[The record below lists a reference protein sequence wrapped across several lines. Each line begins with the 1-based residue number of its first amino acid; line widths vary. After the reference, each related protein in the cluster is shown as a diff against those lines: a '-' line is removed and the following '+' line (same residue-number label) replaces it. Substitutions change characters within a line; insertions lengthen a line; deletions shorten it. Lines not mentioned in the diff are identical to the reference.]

1 MTSSDES
8 APRPRDRTGTE
19 SALVE
24 SAKALLSEAGF
35 QALGINAIARR
46 AGCDKQLIYR
56 YFGGLDG
63 LLDALGEEIAR
74 DVTRRLAQL
83 NAPGKPQSYAELM
96 ERLALGLLQA
106 LRDDRLMQR
115 VMAWEIAEP
124 SPLLERLT
132 LARSKAMVMW
142 MMQTRGDLVPPPGVD
157 APACNAV
164 LVAAVQHIVLASAAS
179 GQFSG
184 LALRSDDDWE
194 RLRAALRRT
203 IRALY
208 APV

>member
-1 MTSSDES
+1 MTASKDSV
-8 APRPRDRTGTE
+8 PRQRDRAGTAA
-19 SALVE
+19 ALVE
-24 SAKALLSEAGF
+24 NAKALLAEQGF

-56 YFGGLDG
+56 YFGGLEG
-63 LLDALGEEIAR
+63 LLDALGEDIAA
-74 DVTRRLAQL
+74 DVTRRLAPL
-83 NAPGKPQSYAELM
+83 DALGKPQSYAELM

-124 SPLLERLT
+124 SPLLTRLT
-132 LARSKAMVMW
+132 LARSKALGMW
-142 MMQTRGDLVPPPGVD
+142 MMQTRGNLTPPPEVD
-157 APACNAV
+157 APACNAI
-164 LVAAVQHIVLASAAS
+164 LVAAVQHIVLAGAAA

-184 LALRSDDDWE
+184 LALRADDDWE
-194 RLRAALRRT
+194 RLRKALKRT

-208 APV
+208 GA